1 MALPRSFSNNSICV
15 TTLCAKLR
23 PSLVPRPFRSKTGER
38 PGNEASFAR
47 LSLHNR
53 PMSTSMEILLQ
64 AVDPKDKKTKDIH
77 HTEILEQD
85 DSRDNAST
93 KGEDRRQRS
102 GTLPETKGIAA
113 TLRIQWRTILTTVA
127 ILIAYGILNAGN
139 SAIASFYPIVVSNT
153 VCRRWLLS
161 A

>member
-1 MALPRSFSNNSICV
+1 M

-38 PGNEASFAR
+38 PGNEASFAQ

-53 PMSTSMEILLQ
+53 PMSTSMEISLQ
-64 AVDPKDKKTKDIH
+64 AVDPKDKKTEDSH

-85 DSRDNAST
+85 DGRDNAST

-102 GTLPETKGIAA
+102 GTWLYPKLKGS
-113 TLRIQWRTILTTVA
+113 LQL
-127 ILIAYGILNAGN
+127 
-139 SAIASFYPIVVSNT
+139 
-153 VCRRWLLS
+153 
-161 A
+161 